1 MADFKSGRRPAT
13 IMHQIA
19 RGYSERQIEQIA
31 LWLETPVNAMRRKF
45 LKEMAVATAAL
56 LSGCAT
62 TAGKR
67 SNGHVV
73 VVGGGFAGA
82 TVAKYLR
89 LWSGGRVAVTL
100 VERRKQFVS
109 CPISNLVLVGIKSL
123 ADISVGYGGL
133 QKLGVEVINDEVSQI
148 DPQGRSI
155 RLASGQRI
163 AYDRCVLAPGLI
175 SCSMTCRA
183 CTARRRK
190 PDACMPTRRGRRR
203 WRCRLSSRP
212 CRMVASMR

>member
-1 MADFKSGRRPAT
+1 
-13 IMHQIA
+13 
-19 RGYSERQIEQIA
+19 
-31 LWLETPVNAMRRKF
+31 MRRKF
-45 LKEMAVATAAL
+45 LKEMTVATAAL

-89 LWSGGRVAVTL
+89 LWSAGRVAVTL

-109 CPISNLVLVGIKSL
+109 CPISNLVLVGNKSL

-133 QKLGVEVINDEVSQI
+133 QKLGIEVINEEVSQI

-163 AYDRCVLAPGLI
+163 AYDRCVLAPGVDFMLDDLPGLV
-175 SCSMTCRA
+175 SEAAQARCLHAYKAGPQTLALRA
-183 CTARRRK
+183 
-190 PDACMPTRRGRRR
+190 
-203 WRCRLSSRP
+203 
-212 CRMVASMR
+212 V